1 MNKILLKTCILSI
14 LIASCKLKNTP
25 DHFGVDIRPEVAGPL
40 VDVSLNLKDVVNSQ
54 GKIDVLSERSDNVY
68 VITYRDTVFSDTIAK
83 YIKLEN
89 QSFSESFQVPAAD
102 LTEYN
107 SIPAFSKT
115 VEVNEEVDFAVS
127 NSEQRFEAIN
137 FKSGLLSLNFNSDLP
152 YEMAI
157 EINFPDLRKT
167 VGGVALN
174 ILLTVPARSKNF
186 TSTVDLKGYKI
197 DLTKN
202 GSTEN
207 KLRYRLRYTLKK
219 PAGTGTAITV
229 LNNNFS
235 VKGSLTSLKYSY
247 LAGKLGEIVLNPP
260 ASSIK
265 VDLFENFVSSKIS
278 FSEPVINLSFDN
290 SAGIDADVVIDPLLL
305 KFAKRN
311 NVETITRNNSASLL
325 DTVIA
330 GPKESNVGGK
340 VTTNVVWNSKNS
352 NIEFA
357 FEPSP
362 FDINY
367 KAQITLNKKI
377 TGVAPKSNFITDSSI
392 VRVRAE
398 VVLPTIAT
406 LYYLT
411 VGDTVEMTKGN
422 PLENVDANFDSVAFR
437 INTENMFPLDC
448 KVQVYFLDS
457 AKVAKDSIFKNF
469 NRPIL
474 PAAAIQNGISSSMT
488 RQYYQRSFSKQ
499 DYDKNIKHCR
509 WIYVEGQFNSA
520 KTNGTPQSVKIL
532 SSNYL
537 RVKLSGQIKA
547 IIKASTK
554 DN

>member
-157 EINFPDLRKT
+157 EVNFPDLRKT

-474 PAAAIQNGISSSMT
+474 PAAVIQNGISSSMT

>member
-127 NSEQRFEAIN
+127 NSGQRFEAIN

-157 EINFPDLRKT
+157 EVNFPDLRKT

-474 PAAAIQNGISSSMT
+474 PAAVIQNGISSSMT